1 LDRLAHVWPEPMDHP
16 SALAAIATLAVVMG
30 FTWRLTHSLVTALLA
45 CSLLVT
51 SYGFYGF
58 HAAAT
63 GDYDATLCF
72 FSTAYVCMLFFTLHR
87 RRPRPVKVLAAG
99 GLVACAVLTKNIAG
113 LIPGTGVVVYI
124 LLMRRADTKIF
135 HLVQIGNAYIL
146 RISP

>member
-1 LDRLAHVWPEPMDHP
+1 
-16 SALAAIATLAVVMG
+16 MG

-146 RISP
+146 RTSP

>member
-1 LDRLAHVWPEPMDHP
+1 MAAN
-16 SALAAIATLAVVMG
+16 ALARDRFVGLQFAGHEL
-30 FTWRLTHSLVTALLA
+30 RLLRLSP
-45 CSLLVT
+45 
-51 SYGFYGF
+51 
-58 HAAAT
+58 T

-146 RISP
+146 PISP